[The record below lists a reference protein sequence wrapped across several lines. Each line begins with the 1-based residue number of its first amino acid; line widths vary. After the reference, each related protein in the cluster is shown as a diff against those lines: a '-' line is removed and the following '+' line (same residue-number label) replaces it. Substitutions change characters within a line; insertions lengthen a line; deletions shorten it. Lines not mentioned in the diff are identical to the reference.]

1 MPPTVSNLTTKEGPY
16 TYNEILNILTGS
28 AWAYSGSAPINF

>member
-16 TYNEILNILTGS
+16 TYDEILNLLTGS
-28 AWAYSGSAPINF
+28 AWMYSGSVPTND